1 MKSWTTIVTDIQNQI
16 FDSTTTGA
24 GLALTQQWVNNSIHR
39 RTNDYRSL
47 VFLEKP
53 ETILTQQGQQ
63 FYNLPYDYG
72 KLIRISIQ
80 VGNTLYSPA
89 EAPNKL
95 FWDRLNYVGQA
106 NYQSQVQYFFYIQ
119 GSPGNQQ
126 IGFYPT
132 PSTQGY
138 TVNYYYQSKPRALS
152 QSDYTTGTIYNTTT
166 VNAGVVIV
174 NGATTTSAGVTQVTG
189 TTTGAGAVAWTSN
202 MVGSWLQVSEPT
214 GDGYWYQ
221 IATVTAPNILTLNV
235 AYNGSTVVNGAATYT
250 IGEMSAIPEGYEDI
264 IEEDVLARH
273 YRRLQDLDTAKVHQD
288 MADERFEQLIADKG
302 SKTVGPYSAPQVDLE
317 VPNINSFPSNLTGF

>member
-1 MKSWTTIVTDIQNQI
+1 MKSYTTMVTDIQNQI
-16 FDSTTTGA
+16 FDTSSAT
-24 GLALTQQWVNNSIHR
+24 LAIIQQWLNNSIHR

-47 VFLEKP
+47 VFLEKNS
-53 ETILTQQGQQ
+53 TIVTQQAQQ
-63 FYNLPYDYG
+63 YYPLPYDYG

-95 FWDRLNYVGQA
+95 FWDRLNYVGQT

-126 IGFYPT
+126 IGLYPT

-138 TVNYYYQSKPRALS
+138 TINFYYQLRPRGLS
-152 QSDYTTGTIYNTTT
+152 QADYTTGTIYNTTT
-166 VNAGVVIV
+166 TGAGVVLV
-174 NGATTTSAGVTQVTG
+174 NGLTTTSAGVTQVTG
-189 TTTGAGAVAWTSN
+189 TTTGAGVVAWTSN
-202 MVGSWLQVSEPT
+202 MVGDWLQIPEST

-221 IATVTAPNILTLNV
+221 IATVTPPNILTLNFV
-235 AYNGSTVVNGAATYT
+235 SNNPTIVNGAASYT
-250 IGEMSAIPEGYEDI
+250 IGEMSVIPEGYEDI

-273 YRRLQDLDTAKVHQD
+273 YRRLQDMNMANLHQE

-302 SKTVGPYSAPQVDLE
+302 SKTVGPYSAPQVDLTI
-317 VPNINSFPSNLTGF
+317 PNINSFPTNLTGF